1 MERKINPKREI
12 RFAGAS
18 FFVLSVLLI
27 FLLIYPLFQ
36 EVKRKFEELISIKK
50 QQVLLIE
57 RKEDIEEMKN
67 IFAEHEKDFEKMEN
81 LFIDSE
87 NPLDFINFLEEQAV
101 KSKVYFKI
109 TSLGPGKEQV
119 PWPSLSFQ
127 IEIAGPFKNFS
138 KFLERLESVPY
149 LIQIVNLSLKRLGER
164 EVKKEEF
171 KEFSVGD
178 VQTFLLIK
186 AFTK

>member
-12 RFAGAS
+12 RFAEAS
-18 FFVLSVLLI
+18 FLVLSVLLI

-50 QQVLLIE
+50 QQALLVE

-67 IFAEHEKDFEKMEN
+67 IFVEHEENFEKMEN

-87 NPLDFINFLEEQAV
+87 NPLGFINFLEEQAV

-138 KFLERLESVPY
+138 KFLERLESTPY
-149 LIQIVNLSLKRLGER
+149 LIQIVNLNLKRLGER
-164 EVKKEEF
+164 EIKKEGF
-171 KEFSVGD
+171 KEFSLGD
-178 VQTFLLIK
+178 VQSFLLIK

>member
-12 RFAGAS
+12 RFAEAS

-36 EVKRKFEELISIKK
+36 EAKRKFEELISIKK
-50 QQVLLIE
+50 QQVLLVE
-57 RKEDIEEMKN
+57 RKEDIEEMKD
-67 IFAEHEKDFEKMEN
+67 IFAEHEEDFEKMEN

-87 NPLDFINFLEEQAV
+87 NPLNFINFLEEQAV

-109 TSLGPGKEQV
+109 TSLGPGKEQA
-119 PWPSLSFQ
+119 PWPRLSFQ
-127 IEIAGPFKNFS
+127 IEIAGSFKNFS
-138 KFLERLESVPY
+138 KFLERLESTPY
-149 LIQIVNLSLKRLGER
+149 LIQIVNLNLKSLGER
-164 EVKKEEF
+164 EIEKEGF
-171 KEFSVGD
+171 KEFSLGD
-178 VQTFLLIK
+178 VQSFLLIK